1 MKVSV
6 EKIKELREKTG
17 APIMRVKNVL
27 EETKG
32 DVSKAEGVLKK
43 EGFKKVQDKAKRET
57 SQGLVYAY
65 IHHSGKVG
73 SMVEL
78 LCETDFVAK
87 NEVFKELAH
96 NIALQIASMEP
107 RNVKSLEKQEYIKD
121 PSKKVVDLVKEAIV
135 KTGENIKI
143 SRFNRLELG
152 K

>member
-43 EGFKKVQDKAKRET
+43 EGFKKVQDN
-57 SQGLVYAY
+57 
-65 IHHSGKVG
+65 
-73 SMVEL
+73 
-78 LCETDFVAK
+78 DFVAK